1 MWTISAL
8 PQSSMGEF
16 GAIAAPGWVWGPI
29 RLDDFLKTRLSAQPV
44 TISQAIE
51 GYQMVNPYRR
61 FERERTKGRTDQ
73 R

>member
-8 PQSSMGEF
+8 PQSSMGE
-16 GAIAAPGWVWGPI
+16 VRGPLLP
-29 RLDDFLKTRLSAQPV
+29 RLGSRANLQGYFLKTSISARPV

-61 FERERTKGRTDQ
+61 F
-73 R
+73 